1 MTYEEK
7 VRWLWRYRQALRNE
21 NLLRER
27 LKNEQERATSIS
39 QVLSHIST
47 HSAISD
53 KMVACLERI
62 EQCQI
67 ELGTQILNAEDIR
80 AEIESE
86 LDTLP
91 DEHRAVLYERYI
103 LGKKFEDIAQSKYL
117 CTRRIYQLHR
127 SAVMQLL

>member
-27 LKNEQERATSIS
+27 LKTAQERATSIS
-39 QVLSHIST
+39 QVLSPIAT

-53 KMVACLERI
+53 KMAACLERI

-91 DEHRAVLYERYI
+91 DEHRSILYERYI

-117 CTRRIYQLHR
+117 CVRRIYQLHR